1 MKSATGTA
9 VVFFILIECR
19 ANFTD
24 PEEKRKSRMV
34 TTEKSRRYIQYIKG
48 EKKKENA

>member
-24 PEEKRKSRMV
+24 PSVMPANWKQKS
-34 TTEKSRRYIQYIKG
+34 SRFCYFVGI
-48 EKKKENA
+48 

>member
-24 PEEKRKSRMV
+24 PMLVAS
-34 TTEKSRRYIQYIKG
+34 
-48 EKKKENA
+48 KKATCINRA

>member
-24 PEEKRKSRMV
+24 PIRMRFKNELKKRDFWAL
-34 TTEKSRRYIQYIKG
+34 IG
-48 EKKKENA
+48 